1 MIPYDRDELDV
12 FAGEYVLGTLD
23 AVAAVEAEQAIA
35 TNEALRAAIDR
46 WQNRLHPLAALADSG
61 EPNPATGSVIEAR
74 IAGGTTRA
82 TRAGPWYSVAVWR
95 GIAAAALVLAA
106 GLTLYTALAPTVPS
120 PNYIALLHAP
130 HETSADWVVIVGK
143 DGLSLRATQE
153 RKVTAGRSYELWAI
167 APGITKPEPL
177 GMIAPDGTL
186 KLRTLPAAVGEGTTL
201 AVSIE
206 PLGGSPTGRPTG
218 PVVFMRSVTRVL

>member
-1 MIPYDRDELDV
+1 MIPHDRDELDV

-23 AVAAVEAEQAIA
+23 AIAAVEAEQAMA

-46 WQNRLHPLAALADSG
+46 WQSRLHPLTALADAG
-61 EPNPATGSVIEAR
+61 EPDPATWSIIQAR
-74 IAGGTTRA
+74 IAAGTTRA
-82 TRAGPWYSVAVWR
+82 TRAGPWYSVALWR

-106 GLTLYTALAPTVPS
+106 GLALYTALAPTVPS

-130 HETSADWVVIVGK
+130 HETSADWVAIVDK
-143 DGLSLRATQE
+143 DGLSLQSIQE
-153 RKVTAGRSYELWAI
+153 RKVAAGRSYELWAI
-167 APGITKPEPL
+167 APGTTKPEAL

-186 KLRTLPAAVGEGTTL
+186 KLRTLPAAVAEGTTL

-206 PLGGSPTGRPTG
+206 PLGGSPNGRPTG
-218 PVVFMRSVTRVL
+218 PVVFTGSVTRVL